1 MIRVAT
7 FLALIF
13 LANTSFAGC
22 WLASNFHGSA
32 SMSGDSYKFIDDAFT
47 DSVFR
52 IAIDGNK
59 ASIANVSTGNNH
71 DMQYASLSDNT
82 LVGMYQ
88 ANGGIT
94 VETWSITA
102 DKKVLYSKVMNIP
115 AMQQLTSTK
124 AFVGDVIGT
133 CTN

>member
-1 MIRVAT
+1 MTRVST

-13 LANTSFAGC
+13 LTNTSFAGC
-22 WLASNFHGSA
+22 WLASNFHGNA
-32 SMSGDSYKFIDDAFT
+32 SMSGDNYKFIDDAFT

-52 IAIDGNK
+52 ISIDGTK
-59 ASIANVSTGNNH
+59 ASIVNVSTGENY

-82 LVGMYQ
+82 LAGVYQ
-88 ANGGIT
+88 AHGGIT
-94 VETWSITA
+94 VETWSITT

-115 AMQQLTSTK
+115 AMHQLTSTK